1 MFKDSGEERIEM
13 KKICLAIG
21 VLIALEGCSY
31 VSKISD
37 GLAIQ
42 FRKMEEPADGDRA
55 RIRAVRDGWVRA
67 SPGVCMDWKQTGTVL
82 GGVVG
87 SNGYRGRIIGGMPDP
102 NLHRHKTF
110 AEFYVRADEPIAIAI
125 VDGPEVK
132 GPCDLAVTFVPKK
145 DHDYDFYATS
155 RLTGIKRE
163 CSILVSDIT
172 NGDST
177 PIEIKEAQACP

>member
-1 MFKDSGEERIEM
+1 MAGL
-13 KKICLAIG
+13 LA
-21 VLIALEGCSY
+21 
-31 VSKISD
+31 
-37 GLAIQ
+37 
-42 FRKMEEPADGDRA
+42 
-55 RIRAVRDGWVRA
+55 
-67 SPGVCMDWKQTGTVL
+67 
-82 GGVVG
+82 
-87 SNGYRGRIIGGMPDP
+87 DP